1 MKKIAVLVSGR
12 GSNMSALHRATK
24 DGRLDAEISLVI
36 SNKSKADALDYCK
49 EHGIESKVVKLKDY
63 ENRDVYSVAIA
74 DEIEK
79 IGADLIV
86 HAGFMLLLTKPYIER
101 FKGKILNIHPA
112 LLPSFPGVDA
122 QQQAFDY
129 GVKVSG
135 CSVIF
140 VDEGCDTGPIILQKE
155 VEVKESDTVESLSEC
170 ILIAEHDTL
179 WRACKLVLEGKT
191 EIVGRKVKIMEQT

>member
-1 MKKIAVLVSGR
+1 MSGR

-36 SNKSKADALDYCK
+36 SNKSKAAALDYCK
-49 EHGIESKVVKLKDY
+49 EHGIQSKVVKLKDFD
-63 ENRDVYSVAIA
+63 NRDTYSSAIA

-122 QQQAFDY
+122 QQQAIDY

-140 VDEGCDTGPIILQKE
+140 VDEGCDTGPIILQKA
-155 VEVKESDTVESLSEC
+155 VEVKESDTAESLSER
-170 ILIAEHDTL
+170 ILAAEHDTL

-191 EIVGRKVKIMEQT
+191 EIIGRKVKITE

>member
-1 MKKIAVLVSGR
+1 MSGR

-36 SNKSKADALDYCK
+36 SNKSKAAALDYCK
-49 EHGIESKVVKLKDY
+49 EHDIQSKVFKLKDFD
-63 ENRDVYSVAIA
+63 NRDTYSSAIA

-122 QQQAFDY
+122 QQQAIDY

-140 VDEGCDTGPIILQKE
+140 VDEGCDTGPIILQKA
-155 VEVKESDTVESLSEC
+155 VEVKESDTAESLSER
-170 ILIAEHDTL
+170 ILAAEHDTL

-191 EIVGRKVKIMEQT
+191 EIVGRKVKITE

>member
-24 DGRLDAEISLVI
+24 DGRLNAEISLVI
-36 SNKSKADALDYCK
+36 SNKSKAAALDYCS
-49 EHGIESKVVKLKDY
+49 ENRIPSKVIKLRDY
-63 ENRDVYSVAIA
+63 DSRDAYSSAIA

-86 HAGFMLLLTKPYIER
+86 HAGFMLLLTKPYIDR

-122 QQQAFDY
+122 QQQAIDY

-140 VDEGCDTGPIILQKE
+140 VDEGCDTGPIILQKA
-155 VEVKESDTVESLSEC
+155 VEVKESDTAESLSER
-170 ILIAEHDTL
+170 ILAAEHDTL

-191 EIVGRKVKIMEQT
+191 VIEGRKVIITEQT

>member
-12 GSNMSALHRATK
+12 GSNMMALHRATK

-36 SNKSKADALDYCK
+36 SNKSKAAALDYCR
-49 EHGIESKVVKLKDY
+49 ENGITSKIIRLKDF
-63 ENRDVYSVAIA
+63 ESRDAYSVAIA

-86 HAGFMLLLTKPYIER
+86 HAGFMLLLTKPYIDR

-122 QQQAFDY
+122 QQQAIDY

-140 VDEGCDTGPIILQKE
+140 VDEGCDTGPIILQKA
-155 VEVKESDTVESLSEC
+155 VEVKESDTAESLSER
-170 ILIAEHDTL
+170 ILAAEHDTL

-191 EIVGRKVKIMEQT
+191 EIEGRKVKITEQT